1 MWKDMFSWC
10 YNEYDTFI
18 FPISIH
24 PQVSG
29 RPHILCMHERLIDW
43 INKHEGVEWCTM
55 AEMAEEFRAGRIS
68 GTGK

>member
-1 MWKDMFSWC
+1 MFTWC
-10 YNEYDTFI
+10 YGHYDTFI

-29 RPHILCMHERLIDW
+29 RPHILMMHERFIKW
-43 INKHEGVEWCTM
+43 VNTHEGVEWMT
-55 AEMAEEFRAGRIS
+55 AAQMAEEFRAGRIS

>member
-1 MWKDMFSWC
+1 MFTWC

-29 RPHILCMHERLIDW
+29 RPHIMAMHERFIDW
-43 INKHEGVEWCTM
+43 VNTHDGVEWLTFEQM
-55 AEMAEEFRAGRIS
+55 ADEFRKGAIS